1 MQELLLHVRERLC
14 DAPLMVHERKLQAV
28 LGGLAPRLGLAPRAY
43 SDDDDWS
50 QRQPDVVRKPYRV
63 TETGIALVPVV
74 GLLVNRAGQIDATS
88 APLRSYTAIRADL
101 RMAMADTAVRGV
113 VLDINS
119 PGGEAAGCFELANEI
134 VAMRATKPI
143 VAAINAYAFSAAYAI
158 AAAAGHIVIL
168 EGGGAGSIGVLVVH
182 IDQTARDAKE
192 GLAYEFIFAGVK
204 KVDGSSH
211 VKMSDA
217 TRTDITGLVNRLYDR
232 FVGQVATARGIPA
245 EAVRA
250 TEAGCFYGPEAVEQR
265 LAQQLGTLDDAIA
278 EATRRAD
285 AVTTP
290 GATGTPPRAPSSM
303 EHPMP
308 TEQTAAPGTPAATT
322 TPATGAAPAQGA
334 PAAPGTT
341 PQQGGATPPAVGLSA
356 EDCAGIVELCAMAG
370 QPNQAAGFIRAG
382 KSRGEVS
389 EALLRGRASGA
400 QQETISTGHGLQGQ
414 TQQRSTDPA
423 DPDGW
428 GASQA
433 RVLGTR

>member
-28 LGGLAPRLGLAPRAY
+28 LGGLAPRLGLAPRAF
-43 SDDDDWS
+43 SDDDEWA

-74 GLLVNRAGQIDATS
+74 GLLVNRSGQMDALST
-88 APLRSYTAIRADL
+88 PLRSYTAIRADL

-134 VAMRATKPI
+134 VAMRTTKPI
-143 VAAINAYAFSAAYAI
+143 IAAINAYAFSAAYAI
-158 AAAAGHIVIL
+158 ASAASHIVIL

-192 GLAYEFIFAGVK
+192 GLAYEFIFAGAK

-232 FVGQVATARGIPA
+232 FVGQVASARGIPA
-245 EAVRA
+245 EAIRA
-250 TEAGCFYGPEAVEQR
+250 TEAGCFFGPEAVEQR

-290 GATGTPPRAPSSM
+290 GAPGIPPRAPSNLGN
-303 EHPMP
+303 PM
-308 TEQTAAPGTPAATT
+308 TTQETAAPGTPAATTT

-334 PAAPGTT
+334 APAPGTA
-341 PQQGGATPPAVGLSA
+341 PQQGGATPPAAALSA
-356 EDCAGIVELCAMAG
+356 EDCAGIIELCAMAG
-370 QPNQAAGFIRAG
+370 QPGQAAGFIRAG

-389 EALLRGRASGA
+389 EALLRGRAAGP
-400 QQETISTGHGLQGQ
+400 QQEAISTGHGLPEGSQPR
-414 TQQRSTDPA
+414 TSDPK

-428 GASQA
+428 AASHA
-433 RVLGTR
+433 RVFGQ